1 MPVLPCLRAKPAADT
16 VAIEPIRKAA
26 FQEWL
31 EMAPT
36 AARAWVSSIGFA
48 ADPGSSALLPGDDG
62 KLARVLVGV
71 PETLDLWSLAGL
83 PGGLPKG
90 SYRVDAKLSKRE
102 ATLVATGWAL
112 ACYQFARYRKT
123 PKEFPQL
130 VLPAG
135 ADAAAVERV
144 ATAAHLVRDMVNT
157 PAEHMGPQDIA
168 RVAKDLAEEFG
179 AKLKVIE
186 GEELLEKNYP
196 MIHAVGRAS
205 SRPPL
210 LIDLRWGDKNAPA
223 VTLVGKG
230 VVFDTGGLDIKSSA
244 NMLLMKKDMGGAAHA
259 LGLARM
265 IMMAGLPVRLRVLVP
280 AVENAVSGN
289 AFRPLD
295 VIPTRKGLHVEIGN
309 TDAEGRLIL
318 CDALAEAVE
327 DKPALLVDFATLTGA
342 ARVAL
347 GPDLPA
353 MFSNDDRLAEDLLA
367 ASRAEDDPMWRM
379 PLWQPYRR
387 MLDSKVAD
395 INNAPG
401 GTFAGAITA
410 ALFLKEFVPDG
421 QPWAH
426 FDLFAWN
433 PSARPGRP
441 EGGEAMTL
449 RAVFAVIRDRV
460 AAAPADAKAG
470 KPGGRKAK

>member
-1 MPVLPCLRAKPAADT
+1 MLPSLRQRPDAAT
-16 VAIEPIRKAA
+16 VAIVPVAKSRLAA
-26 FQEWL
+26 WMESA
-31 EMAPT
+31 AP
-36 AARAWVSSIGFA
+36 ADRAWLASIGFGA
-48 ADPGSSALLPGDDG
+48 EPGSSALLPGPDG
-62 KLARVLVGV
+62 RLSRVLVGV
-71 PETLDLWSLAGL
+71 GERLDLWSLAGL
-83 PGGLPKG
+83 PAGLPKG
-90 SYRVDAKLSKRE
+90 SYKVDAKLSRQE
-102 ATLVATGWAL
+102 ATQVATGWAL

-130 VLPAG
+130 VVPAG
-135 ADAAAVERV
+135 TDLAAVERV

-157 PAEHMGPQDIA
+157 PAEHMGPRDIA
-168 RVAKDLAEEFG
+168 RVAKDLAAEFG
-179 AKLKVIE
+179 AKVKIIE
-186 GEELLEKNYP
+186 GEELLEKNFP
-196 MIHAVGRAS
+196 MVHAVGRAS
-205 SRPPL
+205 SRAPL
-210 LIDLRWGDKNAPA
+210 LIDLRWGDKGAPA

-230 VVFDTGGLDIKSSA
+230 VVFDTGGLDLKTSG

-295 VIPTRKGLHVEIGN
+295 VLPTRKGLHVEIGN

-318 CDALAEAVE
+318 CDALTAAAE
-327 DKPALLVDFATLTGA
+327 DKPELIVDFATLTGA

-353 MFSNDDRLAEDLLA
+353 LFTNDEALAGDLA
-367 ASRAEDDPMWRM
+367 QASRAEDDPLWRL
-379 PLWQPYRR
+379 PLWQPYRK
-387 MLDSKVAD
+387 MLDSKIAD
-395 INNAPG
+395 MNNAPG
-401 GTFAGAITA
+401 GAFAGAITA

-433 PSARPGRP
+433 PAPRPGRP

-449 RAVFAVIRDRV
+449 RAVFAVIRQRFGKV
-460 AAAPADAKAG
+460 RARPA
-470 KPGGRKAK
+470 

>member
-1 MPVLPCLRAKPAADT
+1 MLPCLRAKPATDT
-16 VAIEPIRKAA
+16 VAIEPVAKSA
-26 FQEWL
+26 FQGWL
-31 EMAPT
+31 DSAPQAT
-36 AARAWVSSIGFA
+36 RAWIGSVGFTA
-48 ADPGSSALLPGDDG
+48 EPGASVLLPGEDG
-62 KLARVLVGV
+62 RLARVLVGV
-71 PETLDLWSLAGL
+71 GEKLDLWSLAGL
-83 PGGLPKG
+83 PASLPKG
-90 SYRVDAKLSKRE
+90 SYRVAAKLTKQE

-130 VLPAG
+130 VLPTG
-135 ADAAAVERV
+135 ADLAAVERV
-144 ATAAHLVRDMVNT
+144 ATAAWLVRDMVNT
-157 PAEHMGPQDIA
+157 PAEHMGPRDIA
-168 RVAKDLAEEFG
+168 KVAKDLAAEFD
-179 AKLKVIE
+179 AKVKVIE
-186 GEELLEKNYP
+186 GDELLAKNYP

-210 LIDLRWGDKNAPA
+210 LIDLRWGDKAAPA

-265 IMMAGLPVRLRVLVP
+265 IMRAGLPIRLRVLVP

-353 MFSNDDRLAEDLLA
+353 LFSNDDDLADALMA
-367 ASRAEDDPMWRM
+367 ASRAEADPMWRL

-395 INNAPG
+395 INNAAG

-421 QPWAH
+421 QSWAH

-433 PSARPGRP
+433 PAPRPGRP

-460 AAAPADAKAG
+460 A
-470 KPGGRKAK
+470 KAKKG